1 MSRRFSKL
9 KNGDQQR
16 FQVLSFFIGT
26 YLQDHF
32 WDCKQL
38 ESYCAEDPLRST
50 RWGKYWHIYPSFSTI
65 HQTNLGKYWH
75 IYPSLS
81 PKQQTMLGNVK
92 FWSKYRKL
100 FLGLEEQAEDREV
113 KVYEPQICWTSSL
126 FLYLTI
132 LENHSF
138 PFQIV
143 KHNLKML
150 QTFSQPQHTFKYLVR
165 GKTFCT
171 ALTPK
176 SNQYYTLRAGYVNAL
191 GRAESRSETLSL
203 DHGGIFLV
211 EDLIR
216 QQMCSSFWTGPVD
229 KGKLGQDM
237 SQYWGR
243 GS

>member
-1 MSRRFSKL
+1 MSSFI
-9 KNGDQQR
+9 
-16 FQVLSFFIGT
+16 FFIGT

-50 RWGKYWHIYPSFSTI
+50 RWGKYWHIYSSFSTI

-171 ALTPK
+171 ALTSK
-176 SNQYYTLRAGYVNAL
+176 SNLCPNFKIKSILYYAC
-191 GRAESRSETLSL
+191 
-203 DHGGIFLV
+203 
-211 EDLIR
+211 R
-216 QQMCSSFWTGPVD
+216 QCQCTGPSWIQEWDFITWSWWVFFGWRFD
-229 KGKLGQDM
+229 PRTNVLMFLDRPSG
-237 SQYWGR
+237 
-243 GS
+243 

>member
-113 KVYEPQICWTSSL
+113 KVYNEKPT
-126 FLYLTI
+126 
-132 LENHSF
+132 
-138 PFQIV
+138 PD
-143 KHNLKML
+143 ML
-150 QTFSQPQHTFKYLVR
+150 NVIS
-165 GKTFCT
+165 
-171 ALTPK
+171 
-176 SNQYYTLRAGYVNAL
+176 
-191 GRAESRSETLSL
+191 LSL
-203 DHGGIFLV
+203 LNYFRESLLPLPDC
-211 EDLIR
+211 E
-216 QQMCSSFWTGPVD
+216 T
-229 KGKLGQDM
+229 
-237 SQYWGR
+237 
-243 GS
+243 